1 MTQQF
6 MSDSVIRTKYGITG
20 AATFDET
27 FSKVSLENIWFSIV
41 ASSIWAL
48 ESLFDAF
55 REDVDAKIATA
66 VLASIPWYH
75 KIALEFQY
83 GDQLVFDEETKQFVY
98 PEIHPNKQVVKY
110 AACRDV
116 GGGVYVL
123 AAGANSA
130 GNPVALDADVLTA
143 FESYLNQRKPA
154 GVIVEVGE
162 KATKKG
168 LKVGDR
174 VCTIGGIYATVV
186 AIKDDVLTVEDT
198 SVRPVDAA
206 INYYLRNIEYGGVL
220 NKTALVDAIQ
230 AVPGVVDIKLN
241 KVAVRSAIS
250 SAWKEV
256 VGNNY
261 ESYSGA
267 FRSNNLPADIHYV
280 LSI

>member
-6 MSDSVIRTKYGITG
+6 MTDSVIRTKYGITG
-20 AATFDET
+20 SATFDET
-27 FSKVSLENIWFSIV
+27 FSKVSIENIWFSIV
-41 ASSIWAL
+41 ASAIWVL

-55 REDVDAKIATA
+55 RDDVDAKISTA

-75 KIALEFQY
+75 KISLEFQY
-83 GDQLVFDEETKQFVY
+83 GDELVFDEETQQYVY
-98 PEIHPNKQVVKY
+98 PELHPNKQVVKY

-123 AAGANSA
+123 AAGAYSN
-130 GNPVALDADVLTA
+130 GTPVALAADVLTA

-154 GVIVEVGE
+154 GVIVEVGSY
-162 KATKKG
+162 AP
-168 LKVGDR
+168 DR
-174 VCTIGGIYATVV
+174 VRVFA
-186 AIKDDVLTVEDT
+186 DVQYIPQVINAAGELVEDT
-198 SVRPVDAA
+198 TVRPVDDA
-206 INYYLRNIEYGGVL
+206 IRAYLRNIEYGGVL

-230 AVPGVVDIKLN
+230 AVPGVVDIMLN
-241 KVAVRSAIS
+241 RVVVRSDIS
-250 SAWKEV
+250 SSWSDV

-267 FRSNNLPADIHYV
+267 FRAVDLNTDIDYV

>member
-41 ASSIWAL
+41 ASSIWVL

-83 GDQLVFDEETKQFVY
+83 GDQLVFDEETQQFVY
-98 PEIHPNKQVVKY
+98 PELHPNKQVVKY

-123 AAGANSA
+123 AAGAYSN
-130 GNPVALDADVLTA
+130 GTPVALDADVLTA

-154 GVIVEVGE
+154 GVIVEVGSY
-162 KATKKG
+162 APDG
-168 LKVGDR
+168 VR
-174 VCTIGGIYATVV
+174 VYA
-186 AIKDDVLTVEDT
+186 DVQYNPQVINAAGELVEDT

-206 INYYLRNIEYGGVL
+206 INNYLRNIEYGGVL

-230 AVPGVVDIKLN
+230 AVPGVVDIKLD
-241 KVAVRSAIS
+241 KVTVRSAIS

-267 FRSNNLPADIHYV
+267 FRSYNLPVYIHYV

>member
-6 MSDSVIRTKYGITG
+6 MTDSVIRTKYGITG
-20 AATFDET
+20 SATFDDT
-27 FSKVSLENIWFSIV
+27 FSKVSIENIWFSIV
-41 ASSIWAL
+41 ASAIWVL

-55 REDVDAKIATA
+55 REDVDAKISTA

-83 GDQLVFDEETKQFVY
+83 GDELVFDEETQQYVY
-98 PEIHPNKQVVKY
+98 PELHPAKQVVKY

-123 AAGANSA
+123 ASGASSA
-130 GNPVALDADVLTA
+130 GTPTKLSTAVLTA
-143 FESYLNQRKPA
+143 FQSYLNQRKPA
-154 GVIVEVGE
+154 GVILEVGSYDPD
-162 KATKKG
+162 T
-168 LKVGDR
+168 VR
-174 VCTIGGIYATVV
+174 VYADVQYNPQVINSAGELV
-186 AIKDDVLTVEDT
+186 ADN
-198 SVRPVDAA
+198 SVRPVDDA
-206 INYYLRNIEYGGVL
+206 IRAYLKGIEFGGVL

-230 AVPGVVDIKLN
+230 AVPGVVDVVLN
-241 KVAVRSAIS
+241 NVKVKTAIS
-250 SAWKEV
+250 SAWTNV

-267 FRSNNLPADIHYV
+267 FRATWLNTDINYV

>member
-6 MSDSVIRTKYGITG
+6 MTDSVIRTKYGITG
-20 AATFDET
+20 SATFDET
-27 FSKVSLENIWFSIV
+27 FSKVSIENIWFSIV
-41 ASSIWAL
+41 ASAIWVL

-55 REDVDAKIATA
+55 REDVDAKISTA

-83 GDQLVFDEETKQFVY
+83 GDQLVFDEETQQFVY

-123 AAGANSA
+123 AAGANSS
-130 GNPVALDADVLTA
+130 GTPVALDADVLTA

-154 GVIVEVGE
+154 GVIVEVGSY
-162 KATKKG
+162 AP
-168 LKVGDR
+168 DR
-174 VCTIGGIYATVV
+174 VRVYA
-186 AIKDDVLTVEDT
+186 DVQYNPQVINASGQLVEDT
-198 SVRPVDAA
+198 TVRPVDAA
-206 INYYLRNIEYGGVL
+206 INAYLRNIEYGGVL

-230 AVPGVVDIKLN
+230 AVPGVVDVLLN
-241 KVAVRSAIS
+241 KVTVRSAIS
-250 SAWKEV
+250 SSWSEV

-267 FRSNNLPADIHYV
+267 FRSYNLPVDVHYV

>member
-6 MSDSVIRTKYGITG
+6 MTDSVIRTKYGITG
-20 AATFDET
+20 SATFDET
-27 FSKVSLENIWFSIV
+27 FSKVSIENIWFSIV
-41 ASSIWAL
+41 ASAIWVL

-55 REDVDAKIATA
+55 REDVDAKISTA

-83 GDQLVFDEETKQFVY
+83 GDELVFDEETQQFVY

-123 AAGANSA
+123 AAGANSS
-130 GNPVALDADVLTA
+130 GTPVALDADVLTA

-154 GVIVEVGE
+154 GVIVEVGSY
-162 KATKKG
+162 AP
-168 LKVGDR
+168 DR
-174 VCTIGGIYATVV
+174 VRVYA
-186 AIKDDVLTVEDT
+186 DVQYNPQVINASGQLVEDT
-198 SVRPVDAA
+198 TVRPVDAA
-206 INYYLRNIEYGGVL
+206 INAYLRNIEYGGVL

-230 AVPGVVDIKLN
+230 AVPGVVDVLLN
-241 KVAVRSAIS
+241 KVTVRSAIS
-250 SAWKEV
+250 SSWSEV

-267 FRSNNLPADIHYV
+267 FRSYNLPVDVHYV

>member
-41 ASSIWAL
+41 ASSIWVL

-83 GDQLVFDEETKQFVY
+83 GDQLVFDEETQQFVY
-98 PEIHPNKQVVKY
+98 PELHPNKQVVKY

-123 AAGANSA
+123 AAGAYSN
-130 GNPVALDADVLTA
+130 GTPVALDADVLTA

-154 GVIVEVGE
+154 GVIVEVGSY
-162 KATKKG
+162 APDG
-168 LKVGDR
+168 VR
-174 VCTIGGIYATVV
+174 VYA
-186 AIKDDVLTVEDT
+186 DVQYNPQVINAAGELVEDT

-206 INYYLRNIEYGGVL
+206 INNYLRNIEYGGVL

-230 AVPGVVDIKLN
+230 AVPGVVDIMLN
-241 KVAVRSAIS
+241 RVVVRSDIS
-250 SAWKEV
+250 SSWSDV

-267 FRSNNLPADIHYV
+267 FRAVDLNTDIDYV

>member
-6 MSDSVIRTKYGITG
+6 MTDSVIRTKYGITG
-20 AATFDET
+20 SATFDET
-27 FSKVSLENIWFSIV
+27 FSKVSIENIWFSIV
-41 ASSIWAL
+41 ASAIWVL

-55 REDVDAKIATA
+55 RDDVDAKISTA

-75 KIALEFQY
+75 KISLEFQY
-83 GDQLVFDEETKQFVY
+83 GDELVFDEETQQYVY
-98 PEIHPNKQVVKY
+98 PELHPNKQVVKY

-123 AAGANSA
+123 AAGAQSN
-130 GNPVALDADVLTA
+130 GTPVALAADVLTA

-154 GVIVEVGE
+154 GVIVEVGSY
-162 KATKKG
+162 AP
-168 LKVGDR
+168 DR
-174 VCTIGGIYATVV
+174 VRVFA
-186 AIKDDVLTVEDT
+186 DVQYNPQVINAAGELVEDT
-198 SVRPVDAA
+198 TVRPVDDA
-206 INYYLRNIEYGGVL
+206 IRAYLRNIEYGGVL

-230 AVPGVVDIKLN
+230 AVPGVVDIMLN
-241 KVAVRSAIS
+241 RVVVRSDIS
-250 SAWKEV
+250 SSWSDV

-267 FRSNNLPADIHYV
+267 FRAVDLNTDIDYV